1 MDIKQEV
8 VRLRLYMG
16 ADKMHGGQPLYEAI
30 VKKAREC
37 QLAGVTVVRGTEG
50 YGRSTRLHSAEVLF
64 SDDTPIV
71 IEFVDSEA
79 RIDAFVALL
88 DTITGVALVTY
99 EKITALLRR

>member
-1 MDIKQEV
+1 MDFKEEM

-16 ADKMHGGQPLYEAI
+16 ADKMHAGQPLYQAI

-37 QLAGVTVVRGTEG
+37 ELAGATLMRGTEG

-71 IEFVDSEA
+71 IEFVDTEKK
-79 RIDAFVALL
+79 IDAFVALL
-88 DTITGVALVTY
+88 DSITEVALVTY
-99 EKITALLRR
+99 EKIRVMLRH

>member
-1 MDIKQEV
+1 MDFKQEL

-16 ADKMHGGQPLYEAI
+16 ADKMHAGQPLYEAI

-37 QLAGVTVVRGTEG
+37 ELAGATLMRGTEG

-71 IEFVDSEA
+71 IEFVDTEKK
-79 RIDAFVALL
+79 IDAFVALL
-88 DTITGVALVTY
+88 DSITEVALVTY
-99 EKITALLRR
+99 EKISAMQRH